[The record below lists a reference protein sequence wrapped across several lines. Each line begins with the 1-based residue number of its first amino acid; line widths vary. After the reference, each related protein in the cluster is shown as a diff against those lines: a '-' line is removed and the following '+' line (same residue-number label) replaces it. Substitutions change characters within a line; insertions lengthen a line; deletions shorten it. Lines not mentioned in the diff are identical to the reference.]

1 MLSLSCECC
10 FWIFRYVC
18 FILNTQK
25 EIIGGG
31 YGEGPLREERVKAT
45 GEFTMLQW
53 KTAHPRI
60 FEQDKLGFAGLQKKK
75 NTTLVGGL

>member
-1 MLSLSCECC
+1 MLL
-10 FWIFRYVC
+10 
-18 FILNTQK
+18 LNLQICMFHFEYPK
-25 EIIGGG
+25 GNYWGG
-31 YGEGPLREERVKAT
+31 YGEGPLREERVRAT
-45 GEFTMLQW
+45 GEFTMLHW